1 MIRDEKPEGRTEG
14 RAKGP
19 GVAFGASQVTTN
31 QARQK
36 ATRPATNCRPR
47 WAT

>member
-1 MIRDEKPEGRTEG
+1 MIRDKKPEGRTEG

-19 GVAFGASQVTTN
+19 GVAFGASPQVTTN

-47 WAT
+47 